1 MINQGKK
8 KIMSKKN
15 LRIDL
20 ESWTFHIP
28 SINIQSELE
37 EPLLKLYHEYRSP
50 LSALTLT
57 ANAKIFTSKNHFKQ
71 WIASHKQEEFHN
83 WKVFHLSQEITFF
96 YNGNGCKL
104 PSLYRRV
111 NIPMLSLQFTAICS
125 LLIFTFHT

>member
-83 WKVFHLSQEITFF
+83 WKVFHLSFLF
-96 YNGNGCKL
+96 
-104 PSLYRRV
+104 SLKKSLSSMMELAV
-111 NIPMLSLQFTAICS
+111 NLQVYIGM
-125 LLIFTFHT
+125 